1 MTFAPE
7 VPVSM
12 LRPVLARRAA
22 LALACAVALTAA
34 ACGDDDSSSDDSAT
48 TTETTVR
55 GADLAAIQD
64 YLLEH
69 TERLTADT
77 GKVRANAEEYY
88 ELAEATDFDYAR
100 LLEDNRPQVRRLVRE
115 AQRAFASANP
125 SYEEMEGVVAGVPS
139 LAEYD
144 VIIDAGSDASD
155 PENAVPF
162 DLKTPGGRTF
172 KQPGNFNFL
181 IETAAF
187 GTEPRFQAKGVE
199 PDLDGDGKVE
209 FGESLPD
216 ADFYVAAARG
226 LEKYAKELDGA
237 ARDWEPTPND
247 ALTALVVMT
256 PTMSEY
262 FEAWKNSRFIAGSEA
277 TEKAFVAA
285 SRLQDIADILGGL
298 VLIYDNVEPLVAK
311 ADRQQAKQTEHS
323 LAQLHGFAAD
333 LLAREDA
340 GRKFT
345 AEEADTLGSQAQERA
360 EAIAGQITQ
369 AAAKLNIEIEAG

>member
-1 MTFAPE
+1 
-7 VPVSM
+7 M
-12 LRPVLARRAA
+12 LRPVLA
-22 LALACAVALTAA
+22 TAA
-34 ACGDDDSSSDDSAT
+34 AALTLAIAACGNDDSPSEPAKAT
-48 TTETTVR
+48 QGT
-55 GADLAAIQD
+55 DLAAIKD
-64 YLLEH
+64 FLLAH
-69 TERLTADT
+69 TERLVGET
-77 GKVRANAEEYY
+77 GAVRQNAEDYY
-88 ELAEATDFDYAR
+88 ELAKSTDFDYDR
-100 LLEDNRPQVRRLVRE
+100 LLDEHRAEVRRLVRQ
-115 AQRAFASANP
+115 AQAGFAKANP
-125 SYEEMEGVVAGVPS
+125 AYEEMEGVVAGVPS

-144 VIIDAGSDASD
+144 VIIDAGGDASD

-162 DLKTPGGRTF
+162 DVETPAGRTF

-187 GTEPRFQAKGVE
+187 GTEPKFQAKGVE
-199 PDLDGDGKVE
+199 PDLNGNGKVE

-226 LEKYAKELDGA
+226 FEKYAKELDAA
-237 ARDWEPTPND
+237 ARDWEPSAAD

-262 FEAWKNSRFIAGSEA
+262 FEAWKNSRFISGTKA

-298 VLIYDNVEPLVAK
+298 VLVYDNVEPLVAK
-311 ADRQQAKQTEHS
+311 ADTQQADQTRQS
-323 LAQLHGFAAD
+323 LAKLHAFAAQLRD
-333 LLAREDA
+333 KEAA
-340 GRKFT
+340 GRKYT

-369 AAAKLNIEIEAG
+369 AAAKLDIEIQEG

>member
-1 MTFAPE
+1 MTFATE
-7 VPVSM
+7 VSLLM
-12 LRPVLARRAA
+12 KRPARAA
-22 LALACAVALTAA
+22 LAAA
-34 ACGDDDSSSDDSAT
+34 ACALALALVACGDDDDSSSDGNTDTASNAA
-48 TTETTVR
+48 E
-55 GADLAAIQD
+55 GANLAAIKD
-64 YLLEH
+64 YLLDH
-69 TERLTADT
+69 TERLVADT
-77 GKVRANAEEYY
+77 AAVRENAEAYY
-88 ELAEATDFDYAR
+88 DLAKANDFDYQA
-100 LLEDNRPQVRRLVRE
+100 LLADNREQVAELVGQ
-115 AQRAFASANP
+115 AQDGFAKANP

-144 VIIDAGSDASD
+144 VIIDAGADGSD

-187 GTEPRFQAKGVE
+187 GTEPKFQAKGVE

-209 FGESLPD
+209 FGESVPD
-216 ADFYVAAARG
+216 ADFYVAAARDF
-226 LEKYAKELDGA
+226 EKYAKELDAA
-237 ARDWEPTPND
+237 AREWEPTPAD

-262 FEAWKNSRFIAGSEA
+262 FAAWKNSRFIAGDKA
-277 TEKAFVAA
+277 TETAFVAA

-298 VLIYDNVEPLVAK
+298 VLVYDNVEPLVAE
-311 ADRQQAKQTEHS
+311 ADPQQATQTRES
-323 LAQLHGFAAD
+323 LEELAGFAED
-333 LLAREDA
+333 LQKKEAA
-340 GRKFT
+340 GRKYT

-369 AAAKLNIEIEAG
+369 AAAKLNIEIEEG

>member
-1 MTFAPE
+1 MTFATE
-7 VPVSM
+7 VSLLM
-12 LRPVLARRAA
+12 KRPARAA
-22 LALACAVALTAA
+22 LATAVCALALALV
-34 ACGDDDSSSDDSAT
+34 ACGDDDDSSSDGNTDTASNAA
-48 TTETTVR
+48 E
-55 GADLAAIQD
+55 GANLAAIKD
-64 YLLEH
+64 YLLDH
-69 TERLTADT
+69 TERLVADT
-77 GKVRANAEEYY
+77 AAVRENAEAYY
-88 ELAEATDFDYAR
+88 DLAKANDFDYQA
-100 LLEDNRPQVRRLVRE
+100 LLADDREQVAELVGQ
-115 AQRAFASANP
+115 AQDGFAKANP

-144 VIIDAGSDASD
+144 VIIDAGADASD

-187 GTEPRFQAKGVE
+187 GTEPKFQAKGVE

-209 FGESLPD
+209 FGESVPD
-216 ADFYVAAARG
+216 ADFYVAAARDF
-226 LEKYAKELDGA
+226 EKYAKELDAA
-237 ARDWEPTPND
+237 AREWEPTPAD

-262 FEAWKNSRFIAGSEA
+262 FAAWKNSRFIAGDKA
-277 TEKAFVAA
+277 TETAFVAA

-298 VLIYDNVEPLVAK
+298 VLVYDNVEPLVAD
-311 ADRQQAKQTEHS
+311 ADPQQATQTRES
-323 LAQLHGFAAD
+323 LEELHAFAED
-333 LLAREDA
+333 LQEKEAA
-340 GRKFT
+340 GRKYT

-369 AAAKLNIEIEAG
+369 AAAKLNIEIEEG